1 MQLSLFQ
8 NAFLKR
14 NADGYGYHKDLP
26 KPLTHEDDT
35 KSVEFQL
42 AELGYEVAY
51 VTKGAPKA
59 DKNEKAEAEKNGE
72 YHSPNV
78 ADWNPEAPSLTAK
91 TGKQNE
97 TEGVNKKLTAEANAA
112 QLKAVKG
119 GDDAKG
125 FPRDSESKD
134 LLSNDPWHLV
144 AVYDT
149 ENKGPTAMFA
159 RKKVQKADTPEEAE
173 RIAKERAERTKVT
186 PDDRID
192 GNLGVIE

>member
-8 NAFLKR
+8 NAFLIR
-14 NADGYGYHKDLP
+14 NKEGYGYHKDLP
-26 KPLTHEDDT
+26 KPLTYEGDT
-35 KSVEFQL
+35 KSIEFQL

-59 DKNEKAEAEKNGE
+59 DKKDKAEAEKNGE
-72 YHSPNV
+72 YHSPDV
-78 ADWNPEAPSLTAK
+78 SGWSPEPPSLTTK

-97 TEGVNKKLTAEANAA
+97 TEGVNKKLTPEAQAA
-112 QLKAVKG
+112 QIKAQKG

-125 FPRDSESKD
+125 FPRDPESKD

-149 ENKGPTAMFA
+149 DDKGPTAMFA
-159 RKKVQKADTPEEAE
+159 RKKVQKADTPEENEVVAE
-173 RIAKERAERTKVT
+173 KRKERMKVT
-186 PDDRID
+186 PDDRLND
-192 GNLGVIE
+192 RLGEIE